1 MTDIGGFHDHVAR
14 VDLSEGDVHYE
25 GIDPDDARKYIGA
38 RGLGVK
44 YVFDNGPN
52 VDPLGPDNPLVFM
65 NGPLTGTQT
74 TMSGRIAV
82 CTKSPLTGTVTDSHH
97 GGWSG
102 ARLKWAGFD
111 GLAFEGQA
119 DDPVYA
125 YIEDGELELRD
136 ASHLWGSGIHETRD
150 TIEEEVD
157 GSYGKNLST
166 MAIGPGGENEVRY
179 ACIINEDDRASGR
192 GGTGCVMG
200 SKNLKAVVIKS
211 STKMPQ
217 PADQETFKE
226 GHQQAM
232 KAITESDVTAPNEGG
247 LSMYGT
253 NVLMNITE
261 EMDGHPT
268 KNGRYTSGNAYNEA
282 EEGGE
287 AAIDAERISGE
298 NVRENILVDE
308 PTCHSCPVACKK
320 EVEVDVMHKGEE
332 MNVRMESFEYESA
345 WALGTNSLNDDRDK
359 IAVMIDRCND
369 VGIDTIEAG
378 NILAMAMDA
387 TEKGY
392 LDDIDDVGGQDPSAR
407 GTESDAGIDWGD
419 ADEMIS
425 MIERI
430 AHRDDEFADLLA
442 RGQARFADAVGAH
455 ECRLDVKGQA
465 IAAYDP
471 RCMKGMGIGYATS
484 NRGACHLRGYTPAA
498 EILGIPE
505 KVDPYEWEGKGEL
518 TAEFQDLHAISDS
531 FDICKFNAFA
541 EGIEEYVLQY
551 NGMTGFDVSEE
562 ELLEAGERV
571 YNLERY
577 YNNLVGFD
585 GDDDSLP
592 EVFLEE
598 GGTPGQGASEGE
610 YCELEE
616 MKDEYYEHR
625 GWVDGVVPDEKL
637 EALDIEV
644 GPGTG
649 VSAGDSG
656 ATASGDD

>member
-1 MTDIGGFHDHVAR
+1 MTELGGFQDRVAR
-14 VDLSEGDVHYE
+14 IDLSEGDVAYE
-25 GIDPDDARKYIGA
+25 SIDDEDAKKYIGA

-44 YVFDNGPN
+44 YVFDQGPD
-52 VDPLGPDNPLVFM
+52 VDPLGPDNLLAFM
-65 NGPLTGTQT
+65 NGPLSGTQV

-102 ARLKWAGFD
+102 ARLKWSGFD
-111 GLAFEGQA
+111 GLLFEGQA

-125 YIEDGELELRD
+125 VVEDGEVELRD
-136 ASHLWGSGIHETRD
+136 ASHLWGTGVHETRD

-157 GSYGKNLST
+157 GSYGKNLSI
-166 MAIGPGGENEVRY
+166 MAIGPGGENEIKY

-200 SKNLKAVVIKS
+200 SKNLKAVVVKS

-217 PADQETFKE
+217 PADPETFRE

-232 KAITESDVTAPNEGG
+232 QAIQESEVTAPNEGG

-253 NVLMNITE
+253 NVLMNIGE
-261 EMDGHPT
+261 EMDGLPT
-268 KNGRYTSGNAYNEA
+268 KNGKYTSTKAMREA
-282 EEGGE
+282 EGVD
-287 AAIDAERISGE
+287 IDAERVSGE

-320 EVEVDVMHKGEE
+320 EVEVQTMHKGEE
-332 MNVRMESFEYESA
+332 MNVRTESYEYESA
-345 WALGTNSLNDDRDK
+345 YALGPNSGHTDRDAV
-359 IAVMIDRCND
+359 AVMIERCND
-369 VGIDTIEAG
+369 MGVDTIETG
-378 NILAMAMDA
+378 NMMAMAMEMSEEGKLEEGDL
-387 TEKGY
+387 E
-392 LDDIDDVGGQDPSAR
+392 
-407 GTESDAGIDWGD
+407 WGD
-419 ADEMIS
+419 TETMID
-425 MIERI
+425 MIDRI
-430 AHRDDEFADLLA
+430 AHREDDLAELLA
-442 RGQARFADAVGAH
+442 EGPRRVADRKEAH
-455 ECRLDVKGQA
+455 DNSLAVKGQT

-505 KVDPYEWEGKGEL
+505 KVDPYEYEGKGEL
-518 TAEFQDLHAISDS
+518 TAQFQDLHAISDS

-541 EGIEEYVLQY
+541 EGIEEYVTQY
-551 NGMTGFDVSEE
+551 NGMTGRDVTED

-585 GDDDSLP
+585 GSDDSLP
-592 EVFLEE
+592 ARFLED
-598 GGTPGQGASEGE
+598 GIRGQGASDGE
-610 YCELEE
+610 YCELDE
-616 MKDEYYEHR
+616 MKDEYYDYR

-637 EALDIEV
+637 AELEIDI

-649 VSAGDSG
+649 VSSESG
-656 ATASGDD
+656 TAVSSDD

>member
-1 MTDIGGFHDHVAR
+1 MTELGGFQDRVAR
-14 VDLSEGDVHYE
+14 VDLSEESVAYE
-25 GIDPDDARKYIGA
+25 SVDDEDAKKYIGA

-44 YVFDNGPN
+44 HVFEQGPD
-52 VDPLGPDNPLVFM
+52 VDPLGPDNLLAFM
-65 NGPLTGTQT
+65 NGPLSGTQV

-82 CTKSPLTGTVTDSHH
+82 VTKSPLTGTVTDSHQ

-111 GLAFEGQA
+111 GLLFEGQA

-125 YIEDGELELRD
+125 YVEDGEVELRD
-136 ASHLWGSGIHETRD
+136 ASHLWGKGFHEVRD

-157 GSYGKNLST
+157 GSYGKNLSI
-166 MAIGPGGENEVRY
+166 MGIGPGGENEVRFGS
-179 ACIINEDDRASGR
+179 IINEDDRASGR
-192 GGTGCVMG
+192 GGTGGVMG
-200 SKNLKAVVIKS
+200 SKKLKAVVIKS
-211 STKMPQ
+211 GTRMPQ

-232 KAITESDVTAPNEGG
+232 QAIQESDVTAPNEGG
-247 LSMYGT
+247 LSVYGT

-261 EMDGHPT
+261 EMDGLPT
-268 KNGRYTSGNAYNEA
+268 GNARYTSTGSAA
-282 EEGGE
+282 EDRG
-287 AAIDAERISGE
+287 INFDAERVSGE

-320 EVEVDVMHKGEE
+320 EVEVTYRHKGED
-332 MNVRMESFEYESA
+332 MNVRMESFEYEPAFS
-345 WALGTNSLNDDRDK
+345 LGPNSMNDDRDS

-369 VGIDTIEAG
+369 LSIDAIETG
-378 NILAMAMDA
+378 NMLAMAMEMAEEGVLEED
-387 TEKGY
+387 
-392 LDDIDDVGGQDPSAR
+392 
-407 GTESDAGIDWGD
+407 IDWGD
-419 ADEMIS
+419 TETMIEMIE
-425 MIERI
+425 MIG
-430 AHRDDEFADLLA
+430 HREGLGDTLAEGADRVA
-442 RGQARFADAVGAH
+442 EEYDAH
-455 ECRLDVKGQA
+455 EHSLAVKGQT
-465 IAAYDP
+465 IPAYDP

-551 NGMTGFDVSEE
+551 NGMTGRDVSEE

-577 YNNLVGFD
+577 YNNLAGFD
-585 GDDDSLP
+585 GSDDSLP
-592 EVFLEE
+592 ARFLEGE
-598 GGTPGQGASEGE
+598 GGIPGQGASEGE
-610 YCELEE
+610 FCELEE
-616 MKDEYYEHR
+616 MKAEYYDHR

-637 EALDIEV
+637 EELGIEV

-649 VSAGDSG
+649 VSSEGG
-656 ATASGDD
+656 AAAPSDD

>member
-1 MTDIGGFHDHVAR
+1 MTDLGGFQDHVAR
-14 VDLSEGDVHYE
+14 VDLSSGDVNYE
-25 GIDPDDARKYIGA
+25 GIDDEDAKKYIGA

-44 YVFDNGPN
+44 YVFDQGPDVDPESPENLLAFTNGPI
-52 VDPLGPDNPLVFM
+52 
-65 NGPLTGTQT
+65 TGTQAV
-74 TMSGRIAV
+74 MSGRIAI

-102 ARLKWAGFD
+102 ARLKWSGFD
-111 GLAFEGQA
+111 ALLFEGES

-125 YIEDGELELRD
+125 VVEDGEVELHD
-136 ASHLWGSGIHETRD
+136 ASEIWGKGVHEAREHLEEKHE
-150 TIEEEVD
+150 
-157 GSYGKNLST
+157 GAYGKNMSF
-166 MAIGPGGENEVRY
+166 MGIGPGGENGVKY
-179 ACIINEDDRASGR
+179 ACIMNEDDRASGR

-200 SKNLKAVVIKS
+200 NKNLKAVVVKS
-211 STKMPQ
+211 NTRMPK
-217 PADQETFKE
+217 PADQETFME

-232 KAITESDVTAPNEGG
+232 QVIQESEVTAPNEGG
-247 LSMYGT
+247 LSVYGT

-268 KNGRYTSGNAYNEA
+268 KNGVYTSGNAYNDL
-282 EEGGE
+282 EEDRPHDL
-287 AAIDAERISGE
+287 DAERISGE

-320 EVEVDVMHKGEE
+320 EVEVQTMHKGEE

-345 WALGTNSLNDDRDK
+345 WALGTNSANDDRDK

-369 VGIDTIEAG
+369 VGVDTIETG
-378 NILAMAMDA
+378 NIMAMAMEL
-387 TEKGY
+387 TENGK
-392 LDDIDDVGGQDPSAR
+392 LDELGD
-407 GTESDAGIDWGD
+407 GIDWGD
-419 ADEMIS
+419 ADEMID

-430 AHRDDEFADLLA
+430 GNREDDLADLLA
-442 RGQARFADAVGAH
+442 EGQEGVADELDAH
-455 ECRLDVKGQA
+455 DSKLSVKGQA

-471 RCMKGMGIGYATS
+471 RCMKGMGIAYATS

-518 TAEFQDLHAISDS
+518 TATFQDLHAISDS

-541 EGIEEYVLQY
+541 EGIEEYIMQY
-551 NGMTGFDVSEE
+551 NGMTGRDLSED
-562 ELLEAGERV
+562 ELMEAGERV

-577 YNNLVGFD
+577 YNNLAGFD
-585 GDDDSLP
+585 GSDDTLP
-592 EVFLEE
+592 ERFLPDNEHTIE
-598 GGTPGQGASEGE
+598 GQGASEGE
-610 YCELEE
+610 VCELEP
-616 MKDEYYEHR
+616 MKEEYYEVR

-637 EALDIEV
+637 EELGIDV

-649 VSAGDSG
+649 VSTGDSG
-656 ATASGDD
+656 TAAPGDD

>member
-1 MTDIGGFHDHVAR
+1 MTELGGFQDRVAR
-14 VDLSEGDVHYE
+14 IDLSTESISYE
-25 GIDPDDARKYIGA
+25 PIDDEDAKKYIGA

-44 YVFDNGPN
+44 YVFEQGPD
-52 VDPLGPDNPLVFM
+52 VDPLEPENLLAFM
-65 NGPLTGTQT
+65 NGPLSGTQV

-111 GLAFEGQA
+111 GLLFEGEA
-119 DDPVYA
+119 DEPVYA
-125 YIEDGELELRD
+125 YIEDGEVELRD
-136 ASHLWGSGIHETRD
+136 ASHLWGEGVHETRERL
-150 TIEEEVD
+150 EEEVD
-157 GSYGKNLST
+157 GSYGKNLSL

-200 SKNLKAVVIKS
+200 SKNLKAVVVKS
-211 STKMPQ
+211 NTKMPQ
-217 PADQETFKE
+217 PADSETFRE

-232 KAITESDVTAPNEGG
+232 QAIQESDVTAPNEGG
-247 LSMYGT
+247 LSQFGT
-253 NVLMNITE
+253 NVLMNIGE
-261 EMDGHPT
+261 EMSGLPT
-268 KNGRYTSGNAYNEA
+268 RNGKYTSTRDAREDGFAD
-282 EEGGE
+282 EEF
-287 AAIDAERISGE
+287 DAEKVSGE

-320 EVEVDVMHKGEE
+320 EVEVQAMHKGEE
-332 MNVRMESFEYESA
+332 MNVRMESYEYESA
-345 WALGTNSLNDDRDK
+345 YALGPNSGNTERDDVA
-359 IAVMIDRCND
+359 IMIDRCND
-369 VGIDTIEAG
+369 MGVDTIETG
-378 NILAMAMDA
+378 NMMAMAMEM
-387 TEKGY
+387 TEEGK
-392 LDDIDDVGGQDPSAR
+392 LDDIGGL
-407 GTESDAGIDWGD
+407 DWGD
-419 ADEMIS
+419 TETMID

-430 AHRDDEFADLLA
+430 AHRENDLADLLA
-442 RGQARFADAVGAH
+442 EGPRRVSEARDAHDNSLA
-455 ECRLDVKGQA
+455 VKGQT

-518 TAEFQDLHAISDS
+518 TAAFQDLHAISDS

-551 NGMTGFDVSEE
+551 NGMTGLDVTEE

-577 YNNLVGFD
+577 YNNLAGFD
-585 GDDDSLP
+585 GSDDSLP
-592 EVFLEE
+592 ARFLED
-598 GGTPGQGASEGE
+598 GIRGQGASEGE

-616 MKDEYYEHR
+616 MKEEYYDHR

-637 EALDIEV
+637 EELEIEI

-649 VSAGDSG
+649 VSGDGGG
-656 ATASGDD
+656 AAAASDD

>member
-1 MTDIGGFHDHVAR
+1 MTDIGGFQDHVAR
-14 VDLSEGDVHYE
+14 IDLSEGSVDYE
-25 GIDPDDARKYIGA
+25 PIDDEDARKYIGA

-44 YVFDNGPN
+44 YVFEQGPD
-52 VDPLGPDNPLVFM
+52 VDPLGPDNLLAFM
-65 NGPLTGTQT
+65 NGPLSGTQT

-111 GLAFEGQA
+111 GLLVEGEA
-119 DDPVYA
+119 DEPVYA
-125 YIEDGELELRD
+125 YIEDGEVELRD
-136 ASHLWGSGIHETRD
+136 ASHLWGEGFHDTRD
-150 TIEEEVD
+150 AIEEEVD
-157 GSYGKNLST
+157 GAYGKNLSI
-166 MAIGPGGENEVRY
+166 MGIGPGGENGVKY
-179 ACIINEDDRASGR
+179 ACIMNEDDRASGR

-200 SKNLKAVVIKS
+200 SKNLKAIVVKS
-211 STKMPQ
+211 GTKMPK
-217 PADQETFKE
+217 PADKETFME

-232 KAITESDVTAPNEGG
+232 QAIQESEVTAPNEGG

-253 NVLMNITE
+253 NVLMNIGE
-261 EMDGHPT
+261 EMDGLPT
-268 KNGRYTSGNAYNEA
+268 KNGRYTSTESMRDA
-282 EEGGE
+282 EGVD
-287 AAIDAERISGE
+287 IDAERVSGE

-320 EVEVDVMHKGEE
+320 EVEVTAMHKGEE
-332 MNVRMESFEYESA
+332 MNVRTESYEYESA
-345 WALGTNSLNDDRDK
+345 YALGPNSGHTERDD
-359 IAVMIDRCND
+359 IALMIDRCND
-369 VGIDTIEAG
+369 MGVDTIDTG
-378 NILAMAMDA
+378 NMLAMAMEM
-387 TEKGY
+387 TEEGK
-392 LDDIDDVGGQDPSAR
+392 LEDEGGL
-407 GTESDAGIDWGD
+407 DWGD
-419 ADEMIS
+419 SETMIE

-430 AHRDDEFADLLA
+430 ARREDDLADLLA
-442 RGQARFADAVGAH
+442 EGPKRVADRKDAH
-455 ECRLDVKGQA
+455 ENSLAVKGQT

-505 KVDPYEWEGKGEL
+505 KVDPYEYEGKGEL
-518 TAEFQDLHAISDS
+518 TAQFQDLHAISDS

-541 EGIEEYVLQY
+541 EGIEEYVTQY
-551 NGMTGFDVSEE
+551 NGMTGRDVTED
-562 ELLEAGERV
+562 ELLEAGERI

-585 GDDDSLP
+585 GSDDSLP
-592 EVFLEE
+592 ERFLED
-598 GGTPGQGASEGE
+598 GIPGQGASEGE

-616 MKDEYYEHR
+616 MKEEYYDHR

-637 EALDIEV
+637 DDLGIDI

-649 VSAGDSG
+649 VSAGDS
-656 ATASGDD
+656 AAPADD

>member
-1 MTDIGGFHDHVAR
+1 MTELGGFQDRVAR
-14 VDLSEGDVHYE
+14 IDLSDGEVAYE
-25 GIDPDDARKYIGA
+25 SIDDEDAEKYIGA

-44 YVFDNGPN
+44 YVFEQGPE
-52 VDPLGPDNPLVFM
+52 VDPLGPDNLLAFM
-65 NGPLTGTQT
+65 NGPLSGTQV

-111 GLAFEGQA
+111 GLCFEGEA
-119 DDPVYA
+119 DEPVYA
-125 YIEDGELELRD
+125 YVEDGGVELRD
-136 ASHLWGSGIHETRD
+136 ASHLWGEGVHETRD
-150 TIEEEVD
+150 QLEEELE
-157 GSYGKNLST
+157 GSYGKNLSL
-166 MAIGPGGENEVRY
+166 MAIGPAGENGVKY
-179 ACIINEDDRASGR
+179 ACIMNEDDRASGR

-200 SKNLKAVVIKS
+200 SKNLKAVVVKS
-211 STKMPQ
+211 TTKMPK
-217 PADQETFKE
+217 PADPETFKE

-232 KAITESDVTAPNEGG
+232 QAITESEVTAPNEGG

-253 NVLMNITE
+253 NVLMNIGE
-261 EMDGHPT
+261 EMDGLPT
-268 KNGRYTSGNAYNEA
+268 KNGKYTSTESMRDA
-282 EEGGE
+282 EGVD
-287 AAIDAERISGE
+287 IDAERVSGE

-332 MNVRMESFEYESA
+332 LNVRTESYEYESA
-345 WALGTNSLNDDRDK
+345 YALGPNSGHTDRDE
-359 IAVMIDRCND
+359 IAVMLERCND
-369 VGIDTIEAG
+369 MGVDTIDVG
-378 NILAMAMDA
+378 NMMAMAMEM
-387 TEKGY
+387 TEEGKLEG
-392 LDDIDDVGGQDPSAR
+392 VG
-407 GTESDAGIDWGD
+407 ELEWGD
-419 ADEMIS
+419 SETMID

-430 AHRDDEFADLLA
+430 ARREDDLADLLA
-442 RGQARFADAVGAH
+442 EGPRRVADRRDAH
-455 ECRLDVKGQA
+455 ENSLAVKGQT

-505 KVDPYEWEGKGEL
+505 KVDPYEYEGKGEL
-518 TAEFQDLHAISDS
+518 TAQFQDLHAISDS

-551 NGMTGFDVSEE
+551 NGMTGRDVTED

-577 YNNLVGFD
+577 YNNLNGFD
-585 GDDDSLP
+585 GSDDSLP
-592 EVFLEE
+592 ERFLED
-598 GGTPGQGASEGE
+598 GIPGQGASEGE

-616 MKDEYYEHR
+616 MKEEYYDHR

-637 EALDIEV
+637 DELGIDL

-649 VSAGDSG
+649 VSADDGG
-656 ATASGDD
+656 AAAPSDD

>member
-1 MTDIGGFHDHVAR
+1 MTELGGFQDRVAR
-14 VDLSEGDVHYE
+14 VDLSDGSVGYE
-25 GIDPDDARKYIGA
+25 SIDEDDARKYIGA

-44 YVFDNGPN
+44 YVFDQGPD
-52 VDPLGPDNPLVFM
+52 VDPLGPDNLLAVM
-65 NGPLTGTQT
+65 NGPLSGTQV
-74 TMSGRIAV
+74 TMSGRVAV

-111 GLAFEGQA
+111 GLLFEGEA
-119 DDPVYA
+119 DEPVYA

-136 ASHLWGSGIHETRD
+136 ASHLWGKGVHETRD
-150 TIEEEVD
+150 HLEEEVD
-157 GSYGKNLST
+157 GAYGKNLSL
-166 MAIGPGGENEVRY
+166 MAIGPGGENEVKY

-200 SKNLKAVVIKS
+200 SKNLKAIVIKS

-217 PADQETFKE
+217 PADPETFKE

-232 KAITESDVTAPNEGG
+232 KAIQESDVTAPNEGG

-253 NVLMNITE
+253 NVLMNIGE
-261 EMDGHPT
+261 EMDGLPT
-268 KNGRYTSGNAYNEA
+268 KNAQYTSTEA
-282 EEGGE
+282 MRDAEGVD
-287 AAIDAERISGE
+287 IDAERVSGE

-320 EVEVDVMHKGEE
+320 EVEVQTMHKGEE
-332 MNVRMESFEYESA
+332 MNVRMESYEYESA
-345 WALGTNSLNDDRDK
+345 YALGPNSGHTDRD
-359 IAVMIDRCND
+359 AVALMIDRCND
-369 VGIDTIEAG
+369 MGVDTIETG
-378 NILAMAMDA
+378 NMMAMAM
-387 TEKGY
+387 EM
-392 LDDIDDVGGQDPSAR
+392 
-407 GTESDAGIDWGD
+407 SDEGKLEAEGELEWGD
-419 ADEMIS
+419 AETMIDL
-425 MIERI
+425 IERI
-430 AHRDDEFADLLA
+430 GRREDDLADLLA
-442 RGQARFADAVGAH
+442 EGPRRVSDRKEAH
-455 ECRLDVKGQA
+455 ENSLAVKGQT

-505 KVDPYEWEGKGEL
+505 KVDPYEYEGKGEL
-518 TAEFQDLHAISDS
+518 TAAFQDLHAISDS

-551 NGMTGFDVSEE
+551 NGMTGLDVTED
-562 ELLEAGERV
+562 ELMETGERI

-577 YNNLVGFD
+577 YNNLAGFD
-585 GDDDSLP
+585 GTDDSLP
-592 EVFLEE
+592 ARFLED
-598 GGTPGQGASEGE
+598 GIRGQGASEGE

-616 MKDEYYEHR
+616 MKAEYYDHR

-637 EALDIEV
+637 EELEIDI

-649 VSAGDSG
+649 VSAGDSP
-656 ATASGDD
+656 APADD

>member
-1 MTDIGGFHDHVAR
+1 MTELGGFQDRVAR
-14 VDLSEGDVHYE
+14 IDLSDGEVAYE
-25 GIDPDDARKYIGA
+25 SIDDEDAKKYIGA

-44 YVFDNGPN
+44 HVFEQGPD
-52 VDPLGPDNPLVFM
+52 VDPLGPDNLLAFM
-65 NGPLTGTQT
+65 NGPLSGTQV

-82 CTKSPLTGTVTDSHH
+82 VTKSPLTGTVTDSHH

-111 GLAFEGQA
+111 GLLFEGQA

-125 YIEDGELELRD
+125 YVEDGEVELRD
-136 ASHLWGSGIHETRD
+136 ASGLWGKGVHETRD
-150 TIEEEVD
+150 ALEEEVD
-157 GSYGKNLST
+157 GAYGKNLSF
-166 MAIGPGGENEVRY
+166 MGIGPGGENEVKY
-179 ACIINEDDRASGR
+179 ACVINEDDRASGR

-200 SKNLKAVVIKS
+200 NKGLKAIVVKS
-211 STKMPQ
+211 STKMPK
-217 PADQETFKE
+217 PADQETFTE

-232 KAITESDVTAPNEGG
+232 QAIQESEVTAPNEGG

-253 NVLMNITE
+253 NVLMNIGE
-261 EMDGHPT
+261 EMDGLPT
-268 KNGRYTSGNAYNEA
+268 KNGKYTSTRAMREA
-282 EEGGE
+282 EG
-287 AAIDAERISGE
+287 ADIDAEEVSGE

-320 EVEVDVMHKGEE
+320 EVEVQAMHKGEE
-332 MNVRMESFEYESA
+332 MNVRMESYEYESA
-345 WALGTNSLNDDRDK
+345 YALGPNSGNSARDE
-359 IAVMIDRCND
+359 IALMIDRCND
-369 VGIDTIEAG
+369 MGVDTIDTG
-378 NILAMAMDA
+378 NMMAMAMEM
-387 TEKGY
+387 TEEGK
-392 LDDIDDVGGQDPSAR
+392 LDDIGGL
-407 GTESDAGIDWGD
+407 EWGD
-419 ADEMIS
+419 TETMID

-430 AHRDDEFADLLA
+430 ARREDDLADLLA
-442 RGQARFADAVGAH
+442 EGPRRVAEARDAHDNSLA
-455 ECRLDVKGQA
+455 VKGQT

-505 KVDPYEWEGKGEL
+505 KVDPYEYEGKGEL
-518 TAEFQDLHAISDS
+518 TAEFQNLHAISDS

-551 NGMTGFDVSEE
+551 NGMTGLDVSEE
-562 ELLEAGERV
+562 GLMEAGERV

-577 YNNLVGFD
+577 YNNLAGFD
-585 GDDDSLP
+585 GSDDSLP
-592 EVFLEE
+592 ARFLED
-598 GGTPGQGASEGE
+598 GIRGQGASEGE

-616 MKDEYYEHR
+616 MKEEYYDYR

-637 EALDIEV
+637 DDLGIEI

-649 VSAGDSG
+649 VSADEGG
-656 ATASGDD
+656 AAAPSDD